1 MSTSRKFSTNSIE
14 GQEKNYNLILLNC
27 VFSKIFR
34 NVALAV
40 GLCIVTKKEKK
51 IEKNLICSVYCV
63 YLQQLRKDEFER

>member
-1 MSTSRKFSTNSIE
+1 MGHSIE

-40 GLCIVTKKEKK
+40 GLCSMGHKK
-51 IEKNLICSVYCV
+51 
-63 YLQQLRKDEFER
+63 RHKDFL